1 MLKLKMMKHIYRN
14 CIAALLVV
22 LVLYPVSLTAGN
34 KDRIGEAGASE
45 LLINPWAQSA
55 GWGGANSGIVRGIE
69 GTFCNIAGCAFTK
82 GSDLGFSYT
91 NYMTMD
97 VMAAAFCQQ
106 LGEAGVLGLYF
117 SNTSVG
123 DILITTEDHP
133 EPTGA
138 TYSPSLLNVG
148 LSFSRMFSNSIAAG
162 VMVKIVN
169 EQISNVTGSGV
180 AFDIGIQYVT
190 GRNENIKFGIT
201 LKNWGPTM
209 KFNGDGFSIRTT
221 LAGKGEN
228 QFTLMVRPN
237 PFELPSQLM
246 IGAGYDILFEG
257 NYRLTLAGTF
267 VSNAFSKDQIVGGIE
282 FSMKDILILR
292 GGYTYESGITS
303 LENRETIYV
312 GPSCGMTVHV
322 PVSRENKTG
331 FDLDYSYRF
340 TQPFGGIHSVGI
352 KLDF

>member
-117 SNTSVG
+117 SR
-123 DILITTEDHP
+123 
-133 EPTGA
+133 
-138 TYSPSLLNVG
+138 G
-148 LSFSRMFSNSIAAG
+148 L
-162 VMVKIVN
+162 
-169 EQISNVTGSGV
+169 
-180 AFDIGIQYVT
+180 
-190 GRNENIKFGIT
+190 
-201 LKNWGPTM
+201 
-209 KFNGDGFSIRTT
+209 
-221 LAGKGEN
+221 
-228 QFTLMVRPN
+228 
-237 PFELPSQLM
+237 
-246 IGAGYDILFEG
+246 
-257 NYRLTLAGTF
+257 
-267 VSNAFSKDQIVGGIE
+267 IE
-282 FSMKDILILR
+282 F
-292 GGYTYESGITS
+292 
-303 LENRETIYV
+303 
-312 GPSCGMTVHV
+312 
-322 PVSRENKTG
+322 
-331 FDLDYSYRF
+331 
-340 TQPFGGIHSVGI
+340 
-352 KLDF
+352 